1 MKLLALDTSTE
12 NCSVALWLD
21 GEVLSRQELAGQR
34 HSDLILPMLEEL
46 LGAAGM
52 SLESLDG
59 IAYGE
64 GPGSFTGLRIGCGVA
79 QGLALGADLPVL
91 GISTLLALAEAA
103 PGERV
108 LACLDARIGEIY
120 HAAYEKQHG
129 IWHAVSEPS
138 LCYAKDAP
146 DLPGAGWV
154 GAGSAFAAY
163 AEALQ
168 QRYAGQLLSADGS
181 VYPQARDM
189 ARLAAPLFV
198 QGLGRDAALAAP
210 LYIRNKVALKTAER
224 S

>member
-21 GEVLSRQELAGQR
+21 GEIVSRQELAGQR

-46 LGAAGM
+46 LSEAGITLK
-52 SLESLDG
+52 SLYG
-59 IAYGE
+59 IAFGE

-91 GISTLLALAEAA
+91 GISTLLTLADAA
-103 PGERV
+103 PGDRV

-129 IWHAVSEPS
+129 TWLTVSEPS
-138 LCYAKDAP
+138 LCFAKDAP
-146 DLPGAGWV
+146 ELPGSGWV
-154 GAGSAFAAY
+154 GAGSGFAAY
-163 AEALQ
+163 SEALQ
-168 QRYAGQLLSADGS
+168 NRYAGQLLFTDGG

-189 ARLAAPLFV
+189 VKLAVPLFE
-198 QGLGRDAALAAP
+198 QGMAGDAALAAP

-224 S
+224 K

>member
-34 HSDLILPMLEEL
+34 HSDLILPMLEAL
-46 LGAAGM
+46 LGEAGI
-52 SLESLDG
+52 SLKSLHG
-59 IAYGE
+59 IAFGE

-91 GISTLLALAEAA
+91 GISTLLTLAAAA
-103 PGERV
+103 PGDRV

-129 IWHAVSEPS
+129 IWHTVCEPS

-146 DLPGAGWV
+146 ELPGAKWI
-154 GAGSAFAAY
+154 GAGSAFSAY

-168 QRYAGQLLSADGS
+168 QRYAGQLFSADGS
-181 VYPQARDM
+181 VYPQAFDM
-189 ARLAAPLFV
+189 VKLAAPLFE

-224 S
+224 A